1 MDDKQRAE
9 TCNDWVRY
17 EAQYG
22 GQYAHQITE
31 QLKKIEDETEMKNLI
46 VSLILS
52 RYARFYTGKS
62 KNGKQNR
69 PTKETKLMLELI
81 AEQNYSFKP
90 VKQVSN
96 ELTDSVGYLV
106 KHSGLFSILYKV
118 EAVFGDGYAYALLEY
133 LYWRWSEEYKPSDVV
148 KNWVKKNEN
157 VNNDVLRYE
166 LEEFINEQ
174 TRTCHEN
181 GK

>member
-1 MDDKQRAE
+1 MVEKEIAE
-9 TCNDWVRY
+9 TCEDWVRY

-31 QLKKIEDETEMKNLI
+31 QLKEIEDETEMKNLI

-62 KNGKQNR
+62 KKGKHNR
-69 PTKETKLMLELI
+69 PTTETKLMLELI
-81 AEQNYSFKP
+81 EEQNYSFKP
-90 VKQVSN
+90 VKHVSS
-96 ELTDSVGYLV
+96 ELTDSVGYLA
-106 KHSGLFSILYKV
+106 KHSGLFSIMYKV
-118 EAVFGDGYAYALLEY
+118 EEVFGEGYAHALLEY
-133 LYWRWSEEYKPSDVV
+133 LYGRWCEEYKPSDVV
-148 KNWVKKNEN
+148 KNWVKKYEN

-166 LEEFINEQ
+166 LEEFVNEQ
-174 TRTCHEN
+174 ARTRNAN